1 MTLETVVNTIL
12 VYDPCHCMPAVT
24 KIPLTELFLR
34 KCQIIKFWLKK
45 HHLFV
50 IITLKKLWP

>member
-1 MTLETVVNTIL
+1 MLIQH
-12 VYDPCHCMPAVT
+12 YCHLLQ
-24 KIPLTELFLR
+24 IPLTELFLI

-50 IITLKKLWP
+50 IIMAGKQKGNINIFGYVRLRF